1 MGGKQSQHGGYSTL
15 LFFYKSVNTKE
26 TNAVNIRILERANPV
41 IETKPAPEASAT
53 TPPKEK
59 KEAGRLG
66 TPQKG
71 YVAALKD
78 GFGFIETLMHDK
90 EIFFHFSNVEGKAE
104 KLEVGQ
110 EVEYSIYS
118 REKGGKVSAEGV
130 KPLSKGAIP
139 KAPCKEDVL
148 NGKVMRP
155 LRSVNPDQADYCG
168 LIVAKSEDGTI
179 LGEFEFGIASL
190 LNKKE
195 LLQ

>member
-1 MGGKQSQHGGYSTL
+1 
-15 LFFYKSVNTKE
+15 VNDKVQFNINQLKATKE
-26 TNAVNIRILERANPV
+26 TNAVNIRIIERAQPV
-41 IETKPAPEASAT
+41 ENKVEPSS
-53 TPPKEK
+53 PPREK
-59 KEAGRLG
+59 KESAGRLG
-66 TPQKG
+66 TPQRG

-78 GFGFIETLMHDK
+78 GFGFIETLQHDK

-179 LGEFEFGIASL
+179 LGELSSALPAFSTRKNCCRREI
-190 LNKKE
+190 
-195 LLQ
+195 Q